1 MATSNEKL
9 KAYLAAPFGTPGSIR
24 RENAMR
30 AKEALEKNGYDVCA
44 PWEYKIPH
52 DWDYPNHE
60 WGLMV
65 FTNDVYAIDHS
76 DMVVVLSYGREDTT
90 SGTNWEAGYAFG
102 VGKKVIVVE
111 CGDSAVMS
119 LMVSNGC
126 YSRIAS
132 LDDFC
137 QIIDFDIKYRTYTEQ
152 K

>member
-1 MATSNEKL
+1 MTISNGKL
-9 KAYLAAPFGTPGSIR
+9 KAYLAAPFGIPGSIR

-30 AKEALEKNGYDVCA
+30 AKEALEKNGYDVYA

-60 WGLMV
+60 WGL
-65 FTNDVYAIDHS
+65 
-76 DMVVVLSYGREDTT
+76 MVVVLSYGREDTT

-102 VGKKVIVVE
+102 IGKKVVVVE
-111 CGDSAVMS
+111 CGDNAVMS

-137 QIIDFDIKYRTYTEQ
+137 QIVDFDIKYRTYTEQ